1 MRIISLLLI
10 SAVVMVCSCDTEGNV
25 DPVYQTYFIKYYGED
40 GNQEGVDLLVN
51 SDGSLILLGNSSS
64 QTNPV
69 TIPFISKVDPFGSVL
84 WQRELGGP
92 QLGGVNE
99 KAVDVEFDN
108 SGNLIILSNYAEGD
122 NARVKVYRLSPEGV
136 GLDSIMVDFQE
147 WQVGKSVTVTTD
159 GRILI
164 AGNRKPDPTK
174 NYDLPGPDV
183 ADVTILEIDPTF
195 QLDSIVAM
203 FGGGEMN
210 GAGVK
215 IFEGTGSYTLLGY
228 TDKPR
233 RHAAE
238 FKLSFEA
245 ISLNPF
251 NIGPGQRVVMG
262 PLTET
267 QTASSAIE
275 TFSMPQGGYLLV
287 GTSYVNTLS
296 SNIYLVHFYNPIDR
310 ILSGRVEPTVQFSN
324 VYPLNRRLEGISVAA
339 AEPDDIYVL
348 ANETKENNK
357 RDIFLLMLT
366 GSGDV
371 KGSNT
376 FGALE
381 GDDTAGAVRVMPDG
395 RIAVFGTME
404 LETQKKM
411 VLIMLSADGRFSN

>member
-10 SAVVMVCSCDTEGNV
+10 SAVVVVCSCDTEGNV

-51 SDGSLILLGNSSS
+51 SDGSLIILGNSSS

-69 TIPFISKVDPFGSVL
+69 TIPFIAKVNQFGSVQ
-84 WQRELGGP
+84 WQRQLGGP

-108 SGNLIILSNYAEGD
+108 IGNLIILSNYAEGD

-136 GLDSIMVDFQE
+136 GLDSIIVDFQE

-164 AGNRKPDPTK
+164 SGNRKPDPDQ
-174 NYDLPGPDV
+174 NPELPGPDL
-183 ADVTILEIDPTF
+183 ADVTILEVDPTF
-195 QLDSIVAM
+195 QRDSIVAQ

-215 IFEGTGSYTLLGY
+215 VFERTGGYTLLGY

-233 RHAAE
+233 KNGAE

-251 NIGPGQRVVMG
+251 IIGPGQRVVKG
-262 PLTET
+262 PVAET

-310 ILSGRVEPTVQFSN
+310 ILSGGEATVQFNN

-339 AEPDDIYVL
+339 SEPDDIYVL

-357 RDIFLLMLT
+357 RDIFLLVLS
-366 GSGDV
+366 GSGDI

-411 VLIMLSADGRFSN
+411 VLIMLNQDGRFSN

>member
-1 MRIISLLLI
+1 MRITSLLLI
-10 SAVVMVCSCDTEGNV
+10 ASVIAVCSCDTEGNV

-51 SDGSLILLGNSSS
+51 ADGSLILLGNSSS

-69 TIPFISKVDPFGSVL
+69 TIPFIAKVDLFGSVL
-84 WQRELGGP
+84 WQRQIGGS
-92 QLGGVNE
+92 QLGGANE

-108 SGNLIILSNYAEGD
+108 SGNLIVLSNYAEGD
-122 NARVKVYRLSPEGV
+122 NARVKVYRLSPDGV
-136 GLDSIMVDFQE
+136 GLDSITVDFQE

-164 AGNRKPDPTK
+164 AGNRRPDPSK
-174 NYDLPGPDV
+174 NYGLPGPDI
-183 ADVTILEIDPTF
+183 ADATILEVDPTF
-195 QLDSIVAM
+195 QRDSIVAL

-210 GAGVK
+210 GSGVK
-215 IFEGTGSYTLLGY
+215 VFERAGGYTLLGY

-233 RHAAE
+233 RKGAE

-245 ISLNPF
+245 ISLDPF
-251 NIGPGQRVVMG
+251 TLSPGQRVVNG

-267 QTASSAIE
+267 QSASSAIE
-275 TFSMPQGGYLLV
+275 TFAMPEGGYLLV
-287 GTSYVNTLS
+287 GTSYLNPLS
-296 SNIYLVHFYNPIDR
+296 SNIYLVHFYNPIGR
-310 ILSGRVEPTVQFSN
+310 ILSDGEPTVQFNN

-366 GSGDV
+366 GGGDIR
-371 KGSNT
+371 KSAT

-381 GDDTAGAVRVMPDG
+381 GDDTAGAVRIMPDG

-411 VLIMLSADGRFSN
+411 ALIMLSPNGSFSN

>member
-10 SAVVMVCSCDTEGNV
+10 ASVMALCSCDTEGNV

-51 SDGSLILLGNSSS
+51 ADGSLILLGNSSS

-69 TIPFISKVDPFGSVL
+69 TIPFIAKVDLFGSVL
-84 WQRELGGP
+84 WQRQLGGL

-108 SGNLIILSNYAEGD
+108 SGNLIVLSNYAEGD

-136 GLDSIMVDFQE
+136 GLDSIMIDFQE
-147 WQVGKSVTVTTD
+147 WQVGKSVTVTND

-164 AGNRKPDPTK
+164 AGNRRPDPDQ
-174 NYDLPGPDV
+174 NYDLPGTDV
-183 ADVTILEIDPTF
+183 ADATILEVDPTF
-195 QLDSIVAM
+195 QRDSIVSQ

-215 IFEGTGSYTLLGY
+215 IFERAGGYTMLGY

-233 RHAAE
+233 KNGAD

-245 ISLNPF
+245 ISLNEF
-251 NIGPGQRVVMG
+251 IIGPGQRVVKG
-262 PLTET
+262 PISET

-275 TFSMPQGGYLLV
+275 TFGMPEGGYLLV

-296 SNIYLVHFYNPIDR
+296 SNIYLVHFYNPIGR
-310 ILSGRVEPTVQFSN
+310 ILSDGEPTVQFNN
-324 VYPLNRRLEGISVAA
+324 VYQLNRRLEGISVTA

-366 GSGDV
+366 GGGDV
-371 KGSNT
+371 RSFAT

-411 VLIMLSADGRFSN
+411 ALIMLSPDGNFSN

>member
-1 MRIISLLLI
+1 MRITSLLFI
-10 SAVVMVCSCDTEGNV
+10 ASVMAVCSCDTEGNV
-25 DPVYQTYFIKYYGED
+25 DPLYQSYFIKYYGED

-51 SDGSLILLGNSSS
+51 ADGSLILLGNSSS

-69 TIPFISKVDPFGSVL
+69 TIPFIAKVDLFGSVL
-84 WQRELGGP
+84 WQR
-92 QLGGVNE
+92 QLGGLNE
-99 KAVDVEFDN
+99 KAADVELDN
-108 SGNLIILSNYAEGD
+108 NGNLIVLTNYSEGD
-122 NARVKVYRLSPEGV
+122 NARVKLYRLSSEGT
-136 GLDSIMVDFQE
+136 GMDSIMIDFQE
-147 WQVGKSVTVTTD
+147 WQVGKSVTVTSD
-159 GRILI
+159 GRMLI
-164 AGNRKPDPTK
+164 AGNRRPDPK
-174 NYDLPGPDV
+174 QNYDLPGPDV
-183 ADVTILEIDPTF
+183 ADATILEVDATF
-195 QLDSIVAM
+195 QRDSIIAQ

-210 GAGVK
+210 GTGVK
-215 IFEGTGSYTLLGY
+215 IFEREGGYTLLGY

-233 RHAAE
+233 KNGTD

-245 ISLNPF
+245 ISLNSF
-251 NIGPGQRVVMG
+251 VVGPGPRVVKG
-262 PLTET
+262 PISET

-275 TFSMPQGGYLLV
+275 TFAMPEGGYLLV

-296 SNIYLVHFYNPIDR
+296 SNIYLVHFYNPIGR
-310 ILSGRVEPTVQFSN
+310 ILSGGEPTVQFSN

-339 AEPDDIYVL
+339 AEPNDIYVL

-366 GSGDV
+366 GGGDV
-371 KGSNT
+371 KRSVS

-411 VLIMLSADGRFSN
+411 ALIMLSPNGGFSN

>member
-10 SAVVMVCSCDTEGNV
+10 SAVVVVCSCDTEGNV

-51 SDGSLILLGNSSS
+51 ADGSLILLGNSSS

-69 TIPFISKVDPFGSVL
+69 TIPFIAKVDPFGSVQ
-84 WQRELGGP
+84 WQR
-92 QLGGVNE
+92 QLGGQNVGGQNE
-99 KAVDVEFDN
+99 KTVDVEFDN
-108 SGNLIILSNYAEGD
+108 SGNLIILTNYAEGE
-122 NARVKVYRLSPEGV
+122 NARVKVYRLSPDGV
-136 GLDSIMVDFQE
+136 GMDSIMVDFQE

-164 AGNRKPDPTK
+164 TGNRKPDPDQ
-174 NYDLPGPDV
+174 NYELPGPDL

-195 QLDSIVAM
+195 QQYSIVAQ

-215 IFEGTGSYTLLGY
+215 LFERTGGFTLLGY
-228 TDKPR
+228 SDKPR
-233 RHAAE
+233 RKGAE
-238 FKLSFEA
+238 YKLSFEA

-251 NIGPGQRVVMG
+251 IIGPGPRVVLG

-310 ILSGRVEPTVQFSN
+310 ILSGGEPTVQFNN

-371 KGSNT
+371 KSSNT

-381 GDDTAGAVRVMPDG
+381 GDDTAGAVRIMPDG

-411 VLIMLSADGRFSN
+411 VLIMLSQDGRFSN

>member
-1 MRIISLLLI
+1 M
-10 SAVVMVCSCDTEGNV
+10 VVCSCDTEGNV
-25 DPVYQTYFIKYYGED
+25 DPIYQTYFIKYYGED

-69 TIPFISKVDPFGSVL
+69 TIPFIAKVDPFGSVQ
-84 WQRELGGP
+84 WQRQFGGF
-92 QLGGVNE
+92 NE

-108 SGNLIILSNYAEGD
+108 SGNLIVLSNYADGD
-122 NARVKVYRLSPEGV
+122 NARVKVYRLSPDGV

-147 WQVGKSVTVTTD
+147 WQVGKSVTVTSD

-164 AGNRKPDPTK
+164 SGNRKPDPTQ
-174 NYDLPGPDV
+174 NYELPGPDV
-183 ADVTILEIDPTF
+183 ADVTILEVDPTF
-195 QLDSIVAM
+195 QRDSIVAQ

-210 GAGVK
+210 GAGIKV
-215 IFEGTGSYTLLGY
+215 FERTGGYTLLGY

-233 RHAAE
+233 KSGAE

-251 NIGPGQRVVMG
+251 IIGPGQRVVKG
-262 PLTET
+262 PVTET

-287 GTSYVNTLS
+287 GTSYVNPLS

-310 ILSGRVEPTVQFSN
+310 ILSGGEPTVQFNN

-357 RDIFLLMLT
+357 RDIFLLVLSGT
-366 GSGDV
+366 GDV
-371 KGSNT
+371 RSSNT

-404 LETQKKM
+404 LETQRKM
-411 VLIMLSADGRFSN
+411 VLIMLNPDGHFSN